1 VAAIVEG
8 NKIFE
13 AIADLTEAELDK
25 FRNEKELTAE
35 DTLDMYNFLKYFKEN
50 FSQLFSQP

>member
-1 VAAIVEG
+1 MEG